1 MPMSVARARRLA
13 ELVKEE
19 MGQILQRMLK
29 DPRIGFVSVTDVE
42 VSADL
47 AHIKIYLSP
56 YGDAEAKHQTMMGL
70 ESARGFIRSELGQ
83 RLRLR
88 HTPEIELIADDS
100 IERGARI
107 MSLLEEIKRDQRDES

>member
-1 MPMSVARARRLA
+1 MSVNRARRLA

-19 MGQILQRMLK
+19 MGQILHRMLK

-42 VSADL
+42 VSTDL

-56 YGDAEAKHQTMMGL
+56 YGDAEAKRQTMAGL

-107 MSLLEEIKRDQRDES
+107 MSLLEEIKKEQGERS

>member
-1 MPMSVARARRLA
+1 MSTARARRVA

-19 MGQILQRMLK
+19 LAQMLQRGLK
-29 DPRIGFVSVTDVE
+29 DPRVGFVSVTEVE
-42 VSADL
+42 VSSDL
-47 AHIKIYLSP
+47 SHIKVFFSP
-56 YGDAEAKHQTMMGL
+56 YGDEQAKRQTMAGL

-88 HTPEIELIADDS
+88 LTPELEFVADDS

-107 MSLLEEIKRDQRDES
+107 FSLLREIEKEQGE

>member
-1 MPMSVARARRLA
+1 MSVSRARRLA
-13 ELVKEE
+13 EVVKEE
-19 MGQILQRMLK
+19 MGQILQRILK

-42 VSADL
+42 VSPDL

-56 YGDAEAKHQTMMGL
+56 FGDEEAKRQTMAGL

-83 RLRLR
+83 RLGLR

-107 MSLLEEIKRDQRDES
+107 MSLLEEIKREQGERS

>member
-1 MPMSVARARRLA
+1 MTVARARRLA

-19 MGQILQRMLK
+19 MGEILQRGLK
-29 DPRIGFVSVTDVE
+29 DPRIGFVSVTGVE

-47 AHIKIYLSP
+47 GHVRIFLSP
-56 YGDAEAKHQTMMGL
+56 YGEEETKQQTMAGL
-70 ESARGFIRSELGQ
+70 ESARGYIRSELGQ

-88 HTPEIELIADDS
+88 HTPEVELVSDNS

-107 MSLLEEIKRDQRDES
+107 LSLLQQLEHDREGRS

>member
-1 MPMSVARARRLA
+1 MIQLSYARAQRLA

-19 MGQILQRMLK
+19 MGAILQRGLK
-29 DPRIGFVSVTDVE
+29 DPRVGFVSVTEVE

-47 AHIKIYLSP
+47 GHIRIFYSP
-56 YGDAEAKHQTMMGL
+56 YGQEEEKRATVAGL

-83 RLRLR
+83 RLGLR
-88 HTPEIELIADDS
+88 HTPEVELIPDDS

-107 MSLLEEIKRDQRDES
+107 ISLLQEIKRDREE

>member
-1 MPMSVARARRLA
+1 
-13 ELVKEE
+13 
-19 MGQILQRMLK
+19 
-29 DPRIGFVSVTDVE
+29 
-42 VSADL
+42 
-47 AHIKIYLSP
+47 
-56 YGDAEAKHQTMMGL
+56 MGL

-107 MSLLEEIKRDQRDES
+107 MSLLEEIKRDQRDDS

>member
-1 MPMSVARARRLA
+1 MTVARARRLA

-19 MGQILQRMLK
+19 IGQLLQRGLK
-29 DPRIGFVSVTDVE
+29 DPRVGFVSVTEVE
-42 VSADL
+42 ASADL
-47 AHIKIYLSP
+47 SHIKVFFSP
-56 YGDAEAKHQTMMGL
+56 YGDEEAKRLTMAGL

-88 HTPEIELIADDS
+88 HTPELEFMADDS

-107 MSLLEEIKRDQRDES
+107 ISLLQEIKRDTEDGP

>member
-1 MPMSVARARRLA
+1 MTVGRARRLA

-19 MGQILQRMLK
+19 IAQMLQRGLK
-29 DPRIGFVSVTDVE
+29 DPRIGFVSVTGVE
-42 VSADL
+42 VSPDL
-47 AHIKIYLSP
+47 GHIKVYLSP
-56 YGDAEAKHQTMMGL
+56 YGDEETKRQTMAGL

-88 HTPEIELIADDS
+88 HTPELELIADDS

-107 MSLLEEIKRDQRDES
+107 IALLNEINKDREDEA